1 MSATTVER
9 RSTMTIDGFTP
20 ISLDELDFQAA
31 LQTRVDRKYLVP
43 LVRLDGVMRALADAE
58 PGVRVLEIDGK
69 RDFGYASQYF
79 DTPAMDSFRSAAHR
93 RRRRFKVRTRTYLDS
108 GLCRLEVKT
117 RGSRGTTVKHRTE
130 HDDAPD
136 HLGAGVDFVSEVLQ
150 MTRALPVDPA
160 TLGPTLHTQYRR
172 TTLLLPATASRAT
185 IDTALEWR
193 DGGSH
198 LAVGDVAVVETKSG
212 SQAGALDRVLWERG
226 IRPARI
232 SKFGAGLAAL
242 HPELPATRWRRALDH
257 QLDLTWND

>member
-1 MSATTVER
+1 MSAPTVEQ
-9 RSTMTIDGFTP
+9 RSTMTTDRLNP
-20 ISLDELDFQAA
+20 IGLEELDLHAA

-43 LVRLDGVMRALADAE
+43 TPALDGILRGLLSAE
-58 PGVRVLEIDGK
+58 PGVRVLEIDGQ

-79 DTPAMDSFRSAAHR
+79 DTPDLASFRSAAHR

-117 RGSRGTTVKHRTE
+117 RGSRGTTVKHRTD
-130 HDDAPD
+130 HDHAPD
-136 HLGAGVDFVSEVLQ
+136 SLGTGVEFVGEVLR
-150 MTRALPVDPA
+150 MTRALPVDPR
-160 TLGPTLHTQYRR
+160 TLEPTLRTEYRR
-172 TTLLLPATASRAT
+172 MTLLLPQTASRAT
-185 IDTALEWR
+185 IDTHLEWY
-193 DGGSH
+193 DGGAH

-212 SQAGALDRVLWERG
+212 SQAGTLDRVLWARG

-242 HPELPATRWRRALDH
+242 RPELPATRWRRALDH